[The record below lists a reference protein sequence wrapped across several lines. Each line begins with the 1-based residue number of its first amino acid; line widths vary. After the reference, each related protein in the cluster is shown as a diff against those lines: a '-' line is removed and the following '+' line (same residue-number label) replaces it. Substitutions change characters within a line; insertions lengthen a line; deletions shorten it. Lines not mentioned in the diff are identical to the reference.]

1 MQPVYIIMLKIL
13 KYTNSKISRAT
24 SPLEAL
30 CDYVLYKSTF
40 TSTLYDKNGY
50 DMSEHATILNNN
62 A

>member
-1 MQPVYIIMLKIL
+1 MLKIL